1 MKTRFLTL
9 MISICLSLSAV
20 FSLAGCKEAKIGEQD
35 WSNTLGYFSY
45 CPSYTVYDYQTGNAF
60 TYSYSR
66 GNLETVL
73 IGEDYLVNV
82 YVSNEFRG
90 YGVDD
95 SRIVSMDY
103 AYSYDVEMKEKK
115 LLTPINGEWNNYD
128 EYGNLISTITKEQVE
143 YDEPCKL
150 YVWLINFAR
159 NNYSQFTKSHEDDN
173 SLTYSL
179 KEENLGVITEECK
192 KIYGETNVKGVSFIF
207 EKDVYTQDYYSDS
220 SDLYKLDAIS
230 VKGQEGLLFT
240 IKNIDST
247 INQGEFDLTMKN
259 LTDKSNFTLKGGEG
273 VDYGEYYFTK
283 NAIKIYTPN
292 NPDATQREGYLVADY
307 ENQTAKFIK
316 KTPEGSWDVQ
326 NISLNAFEN
335 RKQDLIKTYLGGII
349 NGYGNFKQYSDVIGN
364 DGYPTWAGSNIQKA
378 MIGYDLTY
386 NNVKIKIADNPSYTI
401 KEMTFD
407 YVMSANNTSVT
418 HKFKLTDSGTTTV
431 SVPQI

>member
-1 MKTRFLTL
+1 MKRKFLTFI
-9 MISICLSLSAV
+9 ISICLSLSTV
-20 FSLAGCKEAKIGEQD
+20 FSLTGCKEAKIGERD
-35 WSNTLGYFSY
+35 WPNLLGYFSH
-45 CPSYTVYDYQTGNAF
+45 CPNFTLYEYTTGKAF
-60 TYSYSR
+60 TYSYPR

-73 IGEDYLVNV
+73 NGGDYLATV

-90 YGVDD
+90 SGVDD
-95 SRIVSMDY
+95 SKIVSMDY
-103 AYSYDVEMKEKK
+103 SYSYDVEKQEKF
-115 LLTPINGEWNNYD
+115 LFTPINGMWNNYD
-128 EYGNLISTITKEQVE
+128 EYGNVISTITKEQVE

-150 YVWLINFAR
+150 YPWLINFAR
-159 NNYSQFTKSHEDDN
+159 NNYSQFTKSYEDDN

-179 KEENLGVITEECK
+179 KEENLGAVTDEINK
-192 KIYGETNVKGVSFIF
+192 VYGETNVKGLSLIF
-207 EKDVYTQDYYSDS
+207 EKDVYTQDYYDDS

-230 VKGQEGLLFT
+230 VKGQDGLLFT
-240 IKNIDST
+240 MKNIDST
-247 INQGEFDLTMKN
+247 IFQGEFDLTMKN
-259 LTDKSNFTLKGGEG
+259 LMDKSNFTLKGGEG

-326 NISLNAFEN
+326 NISLGAFEN
-335 RKQDLIKTYLGGII
+335 RKQELIKVYLGGII
-349 NGYGNFKQYSDVIGN
+349 NGYGNFKKYSDVIGN

-386 NNVKIKIADNPSYTI
+386 NNVKIKLMDNSRTI

-407 YVMSANNTSVT
+407 YVMTAGENSLTHHFELNNCGS
-418 HKFKLTDSGTTTV
+418 TTV
-431 SVPQI
+431 NIPQI